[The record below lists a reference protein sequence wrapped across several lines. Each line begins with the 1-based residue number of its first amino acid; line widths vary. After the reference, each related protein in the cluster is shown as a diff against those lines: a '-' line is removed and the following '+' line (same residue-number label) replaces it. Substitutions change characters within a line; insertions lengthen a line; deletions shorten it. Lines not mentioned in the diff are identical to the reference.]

1 MKISSEVQTKIH
13 NIRGVDVML
22 DSDIAQLYG
31 VETREVNQAVTRN
44 PDKFPNDLMFEL
56 TIDEWDFL
64 RSKIST
70 LGEEQNLKSKFSTST
85 ERQEILKSQF
95 VTSSWGGR
103 RKLPKVFTEQGV
115 YMLATVLKSQK
126 ATETTLAIM
135 RTFTK
140 MRHYLAHNADLYRQ
154 ISELKAEVAKNKEWT
169 KEKLLATADAI
180 TILEEMILEIKAA
193 KEVESICFLR
203 GEL

>member
-1 MKISSEVQTKIH
+1 MQNGVVQIQTKIH

-31 VETREVNQAVTRN
+31 VETKRINEAVKNN
-44 PDKFPNDLMFEL
+44 PDKFPLDLMFEL
-56 TIDEWDFL
+56 SGDEWESL

-70 LGEEQNLKSKFSTST
+70 LNEEQDLKSKFS
-85 ERQEILKSQF
+85 
-95 VTSSWGGR
+95 TSSWGGR

-135 RTFTK
+135 RTFAK
-140 MRHYLAHNADLYRQ
+140 MRQYLADNGDLYKQ
-154 ISELKAEVAKNKEWT
+154 ISELKAEVIKNQEWT
-169 KEKLLATADAI
+169 KEKLIATADAI
-180 TILEEMILEIKAA
+180 TILEEMILEIRAA
-193 KEVESICFLR
+193 KEVESIGFLR
-203 GEL
+203 DRQ